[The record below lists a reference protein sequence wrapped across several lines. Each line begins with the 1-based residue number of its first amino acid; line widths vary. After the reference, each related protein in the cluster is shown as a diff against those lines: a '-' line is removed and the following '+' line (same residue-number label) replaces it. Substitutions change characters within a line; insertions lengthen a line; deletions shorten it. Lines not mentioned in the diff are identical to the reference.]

1 MIGLLAHADKPRAR
15 EAAQLMVRE
24 LDHRAINYVLEK
36 QTARLIG
43 RSDGMTEQEM
53 ADVCHLLVVLGGDG
67 TILRVLHK
75 LGDKIRPIFG
85 VNIGSLGF
93 LTCVASNEYERAA
106 DAIASENYVL
116 SQRSLLSVDL
126 VRDGKTVC
134 QNIGLNDAVVSRGE
148 RSQLVLL
155 EVRIDDI
162 VLTTYYADGLI
173 IATPTGSTAYSLS
186 AGGPILM
193 PDSGSMLIC
202 PICPHVL
209 TNRSV
214 VVSDH
219 SEIRVRSVDKSNDVF
234 VSVDG
239 RSSDSMASGDTLIVR
254 KSATYLP
261 LAMLPEL
268 SFSDVLCQKLKWSGS
283 NL

>member
-1 MIGLLAHADKPRAR
+1 MIGLLAHAEKPRAR
-15 EAAQLMVRE
+15 EAAESMVRE

-36 QTARLIG
+36 STARLLG
-43 RSDGMTEQEM
+43 RRDGMTEQEM
-53 ADVCHLLVVLGGDG
+53 AHLCHLLVVLGGDG

-75 LGDKIRPIFG
+75 LEEKIRPIFG
-85 VNIGSLGF
+85 MNIGSLGF
-93 LTCVASNEYERAA
+93 LTCVASTEYERAA

-116 SQRSLLSVDL
+116 SQRTLLSVEL
-126 VRDGKTVC
+126 VRNGKTVR
-134 QNIGLNDAVVSRGE
+134 QSLGLNDAVVSRGE

-155 EVRIDDI
+155 EVRIDGI
-162 VLTTYYADGLI
+162 VLTTYYADGLVI
-173 IATPTGSTAYSLS
+173 STPTGSTAYSLS

-193 PDSGSMLIC
+193 PDSGSMVIC

-209 TNRSV
+209 TNRAV

-219 SEIRVRSVDKSNDVF
+219 SEIRVRSVDKSTEVF

-239 RSSDSMASGDTLIVR
+239 RSSDSMGHGDTLIVR
-254 KSATYLP
+254 KSPTTLP

-268 SFSDVLCQKLKWSGS
+268 SFSDVLREKLKWSGS